1 MASPIELIFKWAN
14 EREIHRFSVLPT
26 EPVSSIK
33 NRLSPYIPEARNV
46 FTLTCKSVLLQDTFT
61 LAGLP
66 SGSVV
71 YVVPGQESVKIS
83 PDKRMEPIRATR
95 RHTSQDTTPRVRFS
109 FFFVLLIETKILL

>member
-1 MASPIELIFKWAN
+1 MDLPIELIFKWAN

-33 NRLSPYIPEARNV
+33 NRLSPYIPEARNA

-66 SGSVV
+66 SGSIV
-71 YVVPGQESVKIS
+71 YVVPGQESMKIS

-95 RHTSQDTTPRVRFS
+95 RHTSQDTTPRVSFPS
-109 FFFVLLIETKILL
+109 FFVFLLIKMLLY